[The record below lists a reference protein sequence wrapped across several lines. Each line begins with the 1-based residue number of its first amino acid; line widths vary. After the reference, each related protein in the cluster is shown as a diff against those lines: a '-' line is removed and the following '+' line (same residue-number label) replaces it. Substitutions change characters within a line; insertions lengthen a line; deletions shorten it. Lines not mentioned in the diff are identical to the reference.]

1 MKIVLKESQ
10 INKVHDKFIDRL
22 VDKTKIFE
30 PEVLGDGWKYG
41 YKVMVQFPF
50 HDEPNEQHFN
60 NYNDYSLSFPPTSK
74 FNKEFEWV
82 GLNIPFGHPI
92 SNKLFN
98 KFIDK
103 FSDKFVNFIRDYESQ
118 NDKIG

>member
-30 PEVLGDGWKYG
+30 PEVLGDGWKYK

-50 HDEPNEQHFN
+50 NNEPNEQHFN
-60 NYNDYSLSFPPTSK
+60 NYDDYSLS
-74 FNKEFEWV
+74 
-82 GLNIPFGHPI
+82 LPFI
-92 SNKLFN
+92 SRFVDELKWLGSDLSFRDSISRQLYD

-103 FSDKFVNFIRDYESQ
+103 FSDKFVNFIRNYESH